1 QDQPPATNLLMQ
13 PTCEQCWSW
22 CSYSFLGAAQEA
34 PPERRL
40 AIHGA
45 GIVEIAVVSTT
56 DSTSSYSS
64 PQTTTS
70 TTTTT
75 TTTMTTS
82 TTTLPP
88 PPMVIADLPSAKEP
102 LTTTTTSTAT
112 VETAI
117 EQKKL
122 TTMDPEQNILDPD
135 YWYGEHHWDGDLS
148 GQTTPTTTPLTTA
161 AEELLTSAEYRGP
174 PTLPGA
180 AWTTI
185 SPLITFQ
192 PEAGLHCPDE
202 CKNGCPACSSECI
215 GCNFCNPKA
224 FGPFGQAAEFCP
236 VDMQASAASQMLHWT
251 EPPSRGAEQVGTMK
265 MEVSCR
271 APCFEVWFS
280 TA

>member
-1 QDQPPATNLLMQ
+1 MVGKIANLGDLGQ
-13 PTCEQCWSW
+13 ECRTRVSHKSTAYKSVLQECSSGVSNKFGPFVFERVFASGFGSW
-22 CSYSFLGAAQEA
+22 DPVFFETLRHQEA

-148 GQTTPTTTPLTTA
+148 GLFA
-161 AEELLTSAEYRGP
+161 DFL
-174 PTLPGA
+174 
-180 AWTTI
+180 
-185 SPLITFQ
+185 
-192 PEAGLHCPDE
+192 
-202 CKNGCPACSSECI
+202 
-215 GCNFCNPKA
+215 
-224 FGPFGQAAEFCP
+224 QAAHF
-236 VDMQASAASQMLHWT
+236 
-251 EPPSRGAEQVGTMK
+251 
-265 MEVSCR
+265 
-271 APCFEVWFS
+271 
-280 TA
+280 